1 MKKKV
6 FVIGGSGKI
15 GSYISNYL
23 DKKNE
28 FEIIIVDNNKPN
40 FKCFSKFI
48 KFDLLDFNN
57 YNKFKKE
64 ILKNYNTIDILINCA
79 AMVGTNK
86 DKGWKKGFQFQS
98 IQSWQKCIDTNL
110 TSIFVIIRTMLS
122 LLKKSKNPKII
133 NISSIYSFTAPRFD
147 IYKNTGIKNQL
158 AYSVSKAGVNQLTK
172 WFSSYLDKKFSINT
186 ISLGGLSDKYM
197 KKKFKRSYSKYTL
210 KKRMLNLEDIIP
222 AIDYLLSSEYITGQ
236 NIVVDGGWSVY

>member
-15 GSYISNYL
+15 GSYVSNYL
-23 DKKNE
+23 AKKNE
-28 FEIIIVDNNKPN
+28 FEIIIVDNNKPK
-40 FKCFSKFI
+40 FKYFNKFI
-48 KFDLLDFNN
+48 KFDLLNFKD
-57 YNKFKKE
+57 YEKFKKK
-64 ILKNYNTIDILINCA
+64 ILRNYKTIDILINCA

-98 IQSWQKCIDTNL
+98 VQSWQKCIDTNL
-110 TSIFVIIRTMLS
+110 TSIFLIIRTLLS

-133 NISSIYSFTAPRFD
+133 NISSIYSFTAPRFQ
-147 IYKNTGIKNQL
+147 IYKNTDIKNQL

-186 ISLGGLSDKYM
+186 ISFGGLSGKYM
-197 KKKFKRSYSKYTL
+197 KKSFKQKYSKHTL
-210 KKRMLNLEDIIP
+210 KKRMLKLEDVIP
-222 AIDYLLSSEYITGQ
+222 AIDYLITSEYITGQ
-236 NIVVDGGWSVY
+236 NIIVDGGWSVY